1 MLKLDEEHVTQAT
14 VSQLSLFRRA
24 ATILRSISINFRQ
37 SKDCHW
43 DLSMLIMKMH
53 HWSWKLSSSG
63 YWPEQK
69 FLIQTVMIKSNV

>member
-14 VSQLSLFRRA
+14 ESQLSLFRRA

-43 DLSMLIMKMH
+43 DLSMLVMKMY
-53 HWSWKLSSSG
+53 HWS
-63 YWPEQK
+63 
-69 FLIQTVMIKSNV
+69 